1 VCRFVR
7 AVKYSGR
14 ERSAYFR
21 KANQALVIVQ
31 VEGLKGIENLEV
43 ILAVQ
48 GIDIVFIGP
57 YDLSQARGVTGQIDH
72 PAVQGKM
79 KDVITAAGKKNIV
92 VGTFVD
98 TIENALKLKWKET
111 GVQYL
116 SYSVDVGISYE
127 ACRNIVNAISGK

>member
-31 VEGLKGIENLEV
+31 VEGLKGIENLEA

-57 YDLSQARGVTGQIDH
+57 YDLSQARGVTGRVDH
-72 PAVQGKM
+72 LAVQANM
-79 KDVITAAGKKNIV
+79 QDVITAAGKKNIV

-98 TIENALKLKWKET
+98 TIENALKWKET

-116 SYSVDVGISYE
+116 SYSVDVGIFYE
-127 ACRNIVNAISGK
+127 ACRSIVNAISGK

>member
-1 VCRFVR
+1 MCRFVR
-7 AVKYSGR
+7 AAKYSGR
-14 ERSAYFR
+14 ERSAHFR

-31 VEGLKGIENLEV
+31 VEGLKGIENLEA

-48 GIDIVFIGP
+48 GIDIVLIGP
-57 YDLSQARGVTGQIDH
+57 YNLSQALGVTGQVDH
-72 PAVQGKM
+72 PVVQGKM
-79 KDVITAAGKKNIV
+79 KDVVTAAGKKNIV

-98 TIENALKLKWKET
+98 TIENVHKWKET

-116 SYSVDVGISYE
+116 SHSVDVGISYE